1 MLGRL
6 FTSLCLLG
14 LLSVPGLAQSQNDA
28 SAPSS
33 PPAAAPASAST
44 SNPPPP
50 KKVWTNDDIP
60 SAKGGA
66 ANKRNANFPTTP
78 AQNVDP
84 ATVDRI
90 RKGLE
95 KLQTQ
100 LDEVNKKLKSYKEF
114 QSGEPVSTDAR
125 EWNKGVSR
133 TPVDQQLA
141 QLEDKKKQL
150 ETQIS
155 DLNDEARKKGIDPG
169 QLR

>member
-6 FTSLCLLG
+6 FTPLYLLAV
-14 LLSVPGLAQSQNDA
+14 LSVPGVARSQNDSVAPTA
-28 SAPSS
+28 SPT
-33 PPAAAPASAST
+33 AAPASANAST
-44 SNPPPP
+44 PAP
-50 KKVWTNDDIP
+50 KKVWTNDDLP
-60 SAKGGA
+60 SVKGGA
-66 ANKRNANFPTTP
+66 ADKRNVNFPTTP
-78 AQNVDP
+78 TQNVDR
-84 ATVDRI
+84 ATIDRI
-90 RKGLE
+90 RKSLE

-100 LDEVNKKLKSYKEF
+100 LDDVNKKLKSYKEF

-150 ETQIS
+150 EAQIS